1 MSIATLARK
10 SRAQRG
16 ASTRTG
22 WTLATT
28 KSGNCPGPCGGGA
41 PAKQQSFRR
50 LMKNKQQGGGPNP
63 GGTNNDASGGDCCF
77 TTWKKTNDPK
87 GEQSI
92 GYYLWRKKQLT
103 HNCIPH
109 CIPHRE
115 HYNPKYIYVTWTG
128 DTLSGDA
135 LHGAKWQRWPVTAP
149 GTAWLDPPWMWA
161 ANGGVGGGVPP
172 PPHIFFDSQYGQ
184 GTGRWVA
191 DGGHAELISL
201 HKGVGTHP
209 PTTGWEYAGTPRP
222 DDLKIVWSLPGK
234 VCGYEAP
241 CDNVGCKCNCNKS
254 MGGTACCVVHKTM
267 LPLSNS
273 ENIAWVVE
281 ERTCLQ
287 TSKPDP
293 RNPNTC

>member
-1 MSIATLARK
+1 M
-10 SRAQRG
+10 
-16 ASTRTG
+16 
-22 WTLATT
+22 
-28 KSGNCPGPCGGGA
+28 
-41 PAKQQSFRR
+41 
-50 LMKNKQQGGGPNP
+50 
-63 GGTNNDASGGDCCF
+63 
-77 TTWKKTNDPK
+77 
-87 GEQSI
+87 
-92 GYYLWRKKQLT
+92 T

-115 HYNPKYIYVTWTG
+115 HYNPNYIYVTWTG

-161 ANGGVGGGVPP
+161 ANGGPAAPGGTAGVPP

-209 PTTGWEYAGTPRP
+209 PTTGWEAAGTPRP

-267 LPLSNS
+267 PPLSNS
-273 ENIAWVVE
+273 ENIPWVIYQ
-281 ERTCLQ
+281 RACL
-287 TSKPDP
+287 KKAKAAP